1 MNKKEVRVFD
11 SYSVTSEDKKYYY
24 NLGLNDY
31 NIMEYNNSI
40 LKKNGTI
47 KPIGSFTKHLKPIKP
62 LDKNLV
68 TKIKWELDSIEK
80 ETLSMLKSSVKKA
93 KDLYNSCE
101 RKYNRYERLLI
112 DSLPIEEDLYDGD
125 EWDCELSP
133 IGRCIYKID
142 SSGESVCVFCGEP
155 EERK

>member
-40 LKKNGTI
+40 LKKNETI
-47 KPIGSFTKHLKPIKP
+47 KPIGSYRNNLKPIKP
-62 LDKNLV
+62 LDKNLI
-68 TKIKWELDSIEK
+68 TKIKWELDPIEK

-93 KDLYNSCE
+93 KDLYDSCE

-133 IGRCIYKID
+133 MGRCIYKID

>member
-47 KPIGSFTKHLKPIKP
+47 KPTGSFTKHLKPIKP

-80 ETLSMLKSSVKKA
+80 ETLYMLKSSVKKA
-93 KDLYNSCE
+93 KDLYDSCE
-101 RKYNRYERLLI
+101 RKYNRYESNI
-112 DSLPIEEDLYDGD
+112 
-125 EWDCELSP
+125 
-133 IGRCIYKID
+133 
-142 SSGESVCVFCGEP
+142 F
-155 EERK
+155 

>member
-47 KPIGSFTKHLKPIKP
+47 KPTGSFTKHLKPIKP

-68 TKIKWELDSIEK
+68 TKTKWELDSTEG
-80 ETLSMLKSSVKKA
+80 ETLSMLKNSVKKS
-93 KDLYNSCE
+93 KDLYDSCK
-101 RKYNRYERLLI
+101 RKYERYEHLLLG
-112 DSLPIEEDLYDGD
+112 SLPIDDKIFEGERHK
-125 EWDCELSP
+125 CNLSP
-133 IGRCIYKID
+133 IGRCIYKED
-142 SSGESVCVFCGEP
+142 SSGEYECIFCGEP
-155 EERK
+155 EERR